1 MKKKKRVIIFAAGAL
16 VLIVLVVVVLL
27 TSQEKRTTVQAEEVS
42 VNDLTSVVTATGRVE
57 PRTQVN
63 MSANI
68 SAKIIH
74 MAVEEGDTVTK
85 GQLLLQLEP
94 DRYQAYVEQIQASL
108 SSTEAQ
114 LRLAQANLEKAE
126 LDFQRQKGLYD
137 RNLTSQEAYDVARV
151 NHNVQKAQY
160 ESALNTV
167 EQYEAQLKQ
176 ARDELSKTTITA
188 PMSGVITAL
197 YAEEG
202 ENVIVGTMNNPGTV
216 IMVISDLSEIEIK
229 AEVDETDVGFVKL
242 GQKTDIELDA
252 VPDTTFKGVVT
263 EIGSSAQVV
272 GRTTQEQ
279 VVNFI
284 VTILLLDDVPNIKPG
299 MSATVDI
306 TTDSR
311 EEVLNIPIQ
320 AVVMRELTE
329 DSLKILLGEKP
340 SKAEE
345 SSSNDDSLAVKEKK
359 KGKEKKKEIEGV
371 FVVREG
377 SAHFVPVSTGIA
389 DQQNIE
395 ITKGLAEADT
405 VITGSYRTL
414 RTLKPGD
421 KVKIEKSITE
431 TES

>member
-1 MKKKKRVIIFAAGAL
+1 MKKKKRVIIFAVGAL
-16 VLIVLVVVVLL
+16 VLIGLVVVVLL
-27 TSQEKRTTVQAEEVS
+27 TSQEKRIKVQAEEVS
-42 VNDLTSVVTATGRVE
+42 VSDLTSIVTATGRVE
-57 PRTQVN
+57 PKTQVKI
-63 MSANI
+63 SANV
-68 SAKIIH
+68 SAKITR

-108 SSTEAQ
+108 SSMEAQ

-137 RNLTSQEAYDVARV
+137 RNLTSQEAYDIARV
-151 NHNVQKAQY
+151 NYNVQKAQY

-176 ARDELSKTTITA
+176 AQDELNKTTITA
-188 PMSGVITAL
+188 PMLGVVTAL

-216 IMVISDLSEIEIK
+216 IMVISDLSKIEIK

-242 GQKTDIELDA
+242 GQKVDIELDA
-252 VPDTTFKGVVT
+252 YPDTTFRGIVT
-263 EIGSSAQVV
+263 EIGSSAQVE
-272 GRTTQEQ
+272 GLTTQEQ

-284 VTILLLDDVPNIKPG
+284 VTILLLDEVFDIKPG

-306 TTDSR
+306 TTDSKK
-311 EEVLNIPIQ
+311 EVLNIPIQ

-340 SKAEE
+340 SKGEE
-345 SSSNDDSLAVKEKK
+345 GSSNDDSLTAKEKK
-359 KGKEKKKEIEGV
+359 KGKEEKKEVEGV
-371 FVVREG
+371 FVVRQG
-377 SAHFVPVSTGIA
+377 NAHFAPVSTGIA

-395 ITKGLAEADT
+395 ITKGLVEADT

-414 RTLKPGD
+414 RTLKDGD
-421 KVKIEKSITE
+421 KVKIEKAITE

>member
-1 MKKKKRVIIFAAGAL
+1 MRKKKRVIIFAGGAL

-27 TSQEKRTTVQAEEVS
+27 TSQEKKTKVQAEEVS
-42 VNDLTSVVTATGRVE
+42 VSDLTSLVTATGRVE
-57 PRTQVN
+57 PKTQVN
-63 MSANI
+63 MSANV
-68 SAKIIH
+68 SAKITH

-108 SSTEAQ
+108 SSTKAQ

-151 NHNVQKAQY
+151 NYNVQKAQY

-167 EQYEAQLKQ
+167 EQYQAQLKQ
-176 ARDELSKTTITA
+176 AQDELNKTTIAA
-188 PMSGVITAL
+188 PMSGVVTAL

-242 GQKTDIELDA
+242 GQKVDIELDA
-252 VPDTTFKGVVT
+252 FPDTAFQGIVT

-272 GRTTQEQ
+272 GQLTQEQ

-284 VTILLLDDVPNIKPG
+284 VTILLRDEVPNIKPG

-306 TTDSR
+306 TTDSKP
-311 EEVLNIPIQ
+311 EVLNIPIQ

-329 DSLKILLGEKP
+329 DSLKILLGEKSP
-340 SKAEE
+340 EAQNT
-345 SSSNDDSLAVKEKK
+345 SSDEDSSTVKEKR
-359 KGKEKKKEIEGV
+359 KGKEEKKEIEGV
-371 FVVREG
+371 FVVRG
-377 SAHFVPVSTGIA
+377 GVAAFTPVSTGIA

-395 ITKGLAEADT
+395 ITKGLAESDT

-414 RTLKPGD
+414 RTLKDGE
-421 KVKIEKSITE
+421 KVKIEKGITE

>member
-1 MKKKKRVIIFAAGAL
+1 MKKKKRVIIFAVGAL

-42 VNDLTSVVTATGRVE
+42 VSDLTSVVTATGRVE

-74 MAVEEGDTVTK
+74 MAVEEGDTVRK

-188 PMSGVITAL
+188 PMSGVVTAL

-263 EIGSSAQVV
+263 EIGSSAQVQ
-272 GRTTQEQ
+272 GMTTQEQ

-306 TTDSR
+306 TTDFR

-329 DSLKILLGEKP
+329 DSLKILLGEKSP
-340 SKAEE
+340 EAQNT
-345 SSSNDDSLAVKEKK
+345 SSSGDSSTVKEKK
-359 KGKEKKKEIEGV
+359 KGKEEKKEIEGV
-371 FVVREG
+371 FVVRQG
-377 SAHFVPVSTGIA
+377 NAHFVPVSTGIA

-395 ITKGLAEADT
+395 ITKGLAESDT

>member
-27 TSQEKRTTVQAEEVS
+27 TSREKRTTVQAEEVS
-42 VNDLTSVVTATGRVE
+42 VSDLTSIVTATGRVE

-68 SAKIIH
+68 SAKIVH
-74 MAVEEGDTVTK
+74 MAVEEGDTVRK
-85 GQLLLQLEP
+85 EQLLLQLEP

-108 SSTEAQ
+108 SSMEAQ

-188 PMSGVITAL
+188 PMSGVVTAL

-340 SKAEE
+340 SKGEE
-345 SSSNDDSLAVKEKK
+345 SSSNDDSLAAKEKK

-395 ITKGLAEADT
+395 ITKGLAESDT

-414 RTLKPGD
+414 RTLKPGE
-421 KVKIEKSITE
+421 KVKIEKSITD